1 MTWYV
6 YMILCEDSSIYVGI
20 STKVE
25 ARYAKH
31 LEGQGAKY
39 TRSHRPIKLL
49 RTWDC
54 ASRSEAL
61 RLEIYFKS
69 LTHAKKLFAAAH
81 GLRNTNTLVE

>member
-20 STKVE
+20 STDVE

-31 LEGQGAKY
+31 VEGKGAKY
-39 TRSHRPIKLL
+39 TRSHRPMKLL

-54 ASRSEAL
+54 ASHSEAL
-61 RLEIYFKS
+61 KLEYYFKS
-69 LTHAKKLFAAAH
+69 LSHAKKSFAADH
-81 GLRNTNTLVE
+81 GLRNTKTLVE